1 MNEAFHMVDFET
13 ATSPKKFSEKIKIYP
28 KEIDLVKTDP
38 LVELRKKLVERGPNF
53 QNHLAQA
60 IQGRPEDLDFFY
72 EYLSGVYHN
81 QVYELLSWVSYYFA
95 KGDPNCA
102 NYQSWSGY
110 LIQGSITAFE
120 RAREDLVKVLGRYK
134 PERKPIHP
142 ELTKLL
148 DEPYMV
154 HFSATRIPKVI
165 YNKEKKL
172 FILKWPKNG
181 LSKCVGVAPEIV
193 KVSV

>member
-1 MNEAFHMVDFET
+1 MNEAFHTVDFEI
-13 ATSPKKFSEKIKIYP
+13 ATSPKKFSEQIRIYP
-28 KEIDLVKTDP
+28 KELDSVRTDP

-60 IQGRPEDLDFFY
+60 IEGTPKDLDFFY
-72 EYLSGVYHN
+72 EYLSGLYHK

-110 LIQGSITAFE
+110 VIQGSITAFE

-142 ELTKLL
+142 ELVKLL
-148 DEPYMV
+148 SEPYMV
-154 HFSATRIPKVI
+154 HFSATRIPKVT
-165 YNKEKKL
+165 YNKEGK
-172 FILKWPKNG
+172 FFRLKWPKIG
-181 LSKCVGVAPEIV
+181 LSKCVGVAPVVVEV
-193 KVSV
+193 KI